1 MRVLYG
7 RIDCK
12 NQNSPVCKICVVWL
26 KEKINFESKDTLWRK
41 KEEMK
46 RLELKKLKHESVANE
61 STRLNIESES
71 NMVRRKRNSPVLLV
85 GM

>member
-12 NQNSPVCKICVVWL
+12 NQNSSVCKICVVWL

-46 RLELKKLKHESVANE
+46 RERQRGLFWKSAFASH
-61 STRLNIESES
+61 
-71 NMVRRKRNSPVLLV
+71 
-85 GM
+85 